1 MKRLA
6 YTVAASVFA
15 TTVGMSTAHAE
26 RVCKV
31 TDPTETPLNIRDE
44 PNGKIINKL
53 RNDREVYVTE
63 VAYDSRN
70 RPWVHLEGYY
80 KGEYRQWGWAIRE
93 FVSCY
98 DR

>member
-6 YTVAASVFA
+6 YTIAVSVLA
-15 TTVGMSTAHAE
+15 TTVGLSTAHAE
-26 RVCKV
+26 RVCKI

-63 VAYDSRN
+63 GR
-70 RPWVHLEGYY
+70 L
-80 KGEYRQWGWAIRE
+80 
-93 FVSCY
+93 
-98 DR
+98 